1 MKPKV
6 TVQLMDATALK
17 ENFHRTSTVLGRQL
31 EDLLRVVIV
40 LAVPVPVAVL
50 IMTPQVFN

>member
-1 MKPKV
+1 
-6 TVQLMDATALK
+6 MDATALK
-17 ENFHRTSTVLGRQL
+17 ENFHRTSTVQGRQL

-40 LAVPVPVAVL
+40 LVVPVPVAAL